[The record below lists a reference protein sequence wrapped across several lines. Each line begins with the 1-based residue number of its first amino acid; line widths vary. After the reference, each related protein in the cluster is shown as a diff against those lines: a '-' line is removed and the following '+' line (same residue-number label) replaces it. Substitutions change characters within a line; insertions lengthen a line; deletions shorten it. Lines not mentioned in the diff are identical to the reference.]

1 MLTAWLVILSDMN
14 EPQRV
19 CFWIMQPWR
28 PPFAKLTPQSQVQC
42 HLGDSELM
50 VCDDAYLLSGTRS
63 AAKLRNGYCCI
74 V

>member
-1 MLTAWLVILSDMN
+1 MLTAWLVNLSDMN

-19 CFWIMQPWR
+19 FFGSCDPGD

-63 AAKLRNGYCCI
+63 GSGIR
-74 V
+74 